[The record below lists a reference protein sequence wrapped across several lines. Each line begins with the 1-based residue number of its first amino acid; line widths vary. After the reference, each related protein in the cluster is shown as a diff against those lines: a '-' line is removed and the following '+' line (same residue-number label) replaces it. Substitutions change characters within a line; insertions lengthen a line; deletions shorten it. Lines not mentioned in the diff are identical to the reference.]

1 MEIARLL
8 EINLVH
14 WRTSPTRKPLL
25 VRGARQVGKSF
36 LIESFG
42 KKYFTHVVTINFEL
56 NPEYKKCFQTLNPH
70 EICESIKI
78 LSQQKLIVGQSLLF
92 LDEIQDCP
100 AAIQALRYFKEKM
113 PELHV
118 IGAGSLLELILR
130 QAHFRL
136 PVGRINFLYLYPLSF
151 KEFLSAFNQPAVDY
165 LKKCSLANPVSP
177 AIHDYLLQQVKL
189 YFFIGGMPEALA
201 SYVQQPDLQ
210 AVQALQASIIA
221 TFRNDFGHYV
231 DWANPK
237 HLQLCFNKIPQ
248 LIGQQ
253 IKYNKIDPDI
263 RSREL
268 KEAIQV
274 LEDTSIIHRIQATAA
289 TGLPLNAV
297 INEKKFKLNFIDI
310 GLVKRSQKLD
320 AELLLNEDL
329 FLLNRGALAEQF
341 VGQELLAYSD
351 VYEKAELY
359 FWARDGAGHAE
370 VDYVINIGAQII
382 PAEVKA
388 GKTGKLRSLKQFIL
402 ERNPPVSIRISEQ
415 PLALNDN
422 ILSVP
427 LYLISEL
434 TRLIENLDVGNQR
447 R

>member
-1 MEIARLL
+1 MEIPRSL
-8 EINLVH
+8 EKNLIH
-14 WRTSPTRKPLL
+14 WRTSPSRKPLL

-42 KKYFTHVVTINFEL
+42 KKYFNHVLVINFEL
-56 NPEYKKCFQTLNPH
+56 NPEYKKCFQTLVPQ

-78 LSQQKLIVGQSLLF
+78 LSQQKLIAGQSLLF

-100 AAIQALRYFKEKM
+100 AAIQALRYFKENM

-118 IGAGSLLELILR
+118 IGAGSLLELVLR
-130 QAHFRL
+130 QAAFRL
-136 PVGRINFLYLYPLSF
+136 PVGRVNFLYLYPLSF
-151 KEFLSAFNQPAVDY
+151 KEFLSAVNPPALDY
-165 LKKCSLANPVSP
+165 LEKSSLVNPIP
-177 AIHDYLLQQVKL
+177 LAIHDYLLQQVKL
-189 YFFIGGMPEALA
+189 YFFIGGMPEALL
-201 SYVQQPDLQ
+201 SYMQRPDLQ
-210 AVQALQASIIA
+210 DVQTLQASIIA
-221 TFRNDFGHYV
+221 TFRNDFGHYS

-237 HLQLCFNKIPQ
+237 HLQLCFDKIPQ
-248 LIGQQ
+248 LIGQK

-268 KEAIQV
+268 KEALKV
-274 LEDTSIIHRIQATAA
+274 LEDTSIIHRVQATAA

-297 INEKKFKLNFIDI
+297 VNEKKFKLNFIDI
-310 GLVKRSQKLD
+310 GLVKRIQKLD
-320 AELLLNEDL
+320 AELLLNTDL

-359 FWARDGAGHAE
+359 FWARDGSAHAE
-370 VDYVINIGAQII
+370 VDYVINMGTQII

-402 ERNPPVSIRISEQ
+402 ERNPPISIRISEQ
-415 PLALNDN
+415 PLELNDN

-427 LYLISEL
+427 LYLMSEL
-434 TRLIENLDVGNQR
+434 KRLCR
-447 R
+447 